1 MEGAHMSNSAG
12 NSRNPGGGEA
22 APFGGADVMPI
33 EKQRRAHQFLTQET
47 RYHIIQAV
55 LGHPRHLA
63 TLDELEYLVPKNR
76 STIRE
81 HLDRLAN
88 KQVMVKYTYRGDE
101 GTHTDPRAFWGFT
114 NYGITL
120 VDEYSYLRYVP
131 VLRALQEN
139 LYLTDKIKRHRAA
152 PRPDLPPDV
161 SDALKIPPVDD
172 ETAARIDDV
181 LAGREHGGGRLFDA
195 PPIEPADDG
204 AGRPLDELF

>member
-1 MEGAHMSNSAG
+1 MSNTAG
-12 NSRNPGGGEA
+12 SSRNPGGGEA
-22 APFGGADVMPI
+22 APFGGEDVMPI

-88 KQVMVKYTYRGDE
+88 KQVMVKYKYRGDE
-101 GTHTDPRAFWGFT
+101 ASHNDPGEFWGFT
-114 NYGITL
+114 SYGITL

-139 LYLTDKIKRHRAA
+139 LYLTEKIKRHQDA
-152 PRPDLPPDV
+152 PRPDLPADV
-161 SDALKIPPVDD
+161 SDALKIPTVDD
-172 ETAARIDDV
+172 ETAGLIDDA
-181 LAGREHGGGRLFDA
+181 LAAREHGGGRLFDA
-195 PPIEPADDG
+195 PPIEPAEDTETEDSG
-204 AGRPLDELF
+204 DRPLDELF